1 MLVPND
7 SVNSVYNKYSLSQ
20 EDHFDN
26 DVNYKVLIM
35 AACSMLSSKNTGSY
49 SPVEQWLKTMTN
61 SDTIQCI
68 LGYAHSAPDAV
79 AQPLN
84 FIFGKS
90 VTDNSII
97 SDFFD
102 KAENNTVCDAWRL
115 SHKKTSVKWATLSRI
130 ESIDM
135 KLTDIFTLNNQNS
148 GSSYFYYCNYDLY
161 MENRCYLIGMNNN
174 DELVTD
180 QLILNNFG
188 DYSNSIIDYYI
199 YYTLPSNVLEE
210 SFDLNSAYSID
221 IQIYY
226 INEGGEIC
234 SEVIKVK

>member
-1 MLVPND
+1 
-7 SVNSVYNKYSLSQ
+7 
-20 EDHFDN
+20 
-26 DVNYKVLIM
+26 
-35 AACSMLSSKNTGSY
+35 
-49 SPVEQWLKTMTN
+49 
-61 SDTIQCI
+61 
-68 LGYAHSAPDAV
+68 
-79 AQPLN
+79 
-84 FIFGKS
+84 
-90 VTDNSII
+90 
-97 SDFFD
+97 
-102 KAENNTVCDAWRL
+102 
-115 SHKKTSVKWATLSRI
+115 
-130 ESIDM
+130 M